1 MLFLRNCSVPP
12 NSPPHNYEMLTASQ
26 QPGTEYSFIHRHITL
41 SLNFMTILLPSKTF
55 VLWWLSPPSLI
66 IIIIITI
73 IIELEMLKNDIN
85 SNNLYLI
92 SNFMIKYLAL
102 IDNGAA
108 WVWSFCS
115 KNYKRWTSKKLGRT
129 ALSLQHAAF
138 PCLSPGIWNQAESG
152 ESKPCMLSRGPECLR
167 VSILHTLERNVHL
180 RSVQLSCLPSVYTMS
195 VVDPPTHFL
204 SRLIPQW
211 FLREPLD

>member
-1 MLFLRNCSVPP
+1 MRNNNRKCYFWEIAQFLLIVL
-12 NSPPHNYEMLTASQ
+12 HITASQ
-26 QPGTEYSFIHRHITL
+26 QPGTEYSFIHRPITL
-41 SLNFMTILLPSKTF
+41 SLNFMTIILPSKTL
-55 VLWWLSPPSLI
+55 VLWWLSPPLIVIVI
-66 IIIIITI
+66 III

-92 SNFMIKYLAL
+92 SDFMIKYLAL
-102 IDNGAA
+102 IHSRVA
-108 WVWSFCS
+108 WSFCS
-115 KNYKRWTSKKLGRT
+115 KNYKRWTSKRLGKT

-138 PCLSPGIWNQAESG
+138 PRLSPGTWNQAESD
-152 ESKPCMLSRGPECLR
+152 ESKPCMLSGGPECLR

-180 RSVQLSCLPSVYTMS
+180 RSVQLSCLPSVCTVS